1 MRRISVCALAA
12 LLGGSLAMVPVCT
25 DRTYAVSVYAD
36 SVYQEL
42 EGSHGRKIYVCVP
55 EDYDPD
61 REYPSVYLMPKDG
74 YSAWQYRSDG
84 AGEEIRKLERDGA
97 IMDMVA
103 VFPELTGDEDPW
115 TQIEDTV
122 SLVEENYSVSSDSSM
137 RGVLGTGTGA
147 YLAFLLGYSDR
158 EGNLQKEPQ
167 LFSAIGSHDGDFT
180 SESNRYL
187 EQYGSI
193 CSLLEDEVDAPYKAQ
208 SEWVANYYTYL
219 DMNSDSMA
227 ASSDGGSYDIAS
239 LFRNDSLTASHSA
252 SAWDYSVF
260 EYSARTSAH
269 YGTYVDNLSRSLNRF
284 SAHFMSEQSD
294 GAVEEA
300 AAGTY
305 GGNETESGADS
316 AGVSSAD
323 EAEIASMSSDED
335 ETESVTSGDETE
347 SATSGEETEAS
358 VILGEDRMIDLEGDW
373 YFNLAAGSDG
383 IDALEKAD
391 WTSWDVV
398 RPGLDWWTEDFAS
411 CLNGNPYYAGYAWYV
426 RSFEVPEEFDTTGL
440 QIDAGMIDEADE
452 IYINSVRVG
461 STGIDK
467 EGGAYDR
474 SNPWDVER
482 IYAIPDDLLVPG
494 DNTIAVR
501 MCNGSGAGGW
511 YSGPIRI
518 ETVKEKEDPAESGQ
532 RFYAASFAS
541 KALRDQEIEYRVY
554 LPEGYYESAL
564 RYPVVYMLHGYG
576 STGKSFE
583 IAGVPEILDEGIASG
598 QIPPCIVIFP
608 NDGHSQKASW
618 WTGPY
623 ASMLNEDL
631 IAEVDSTLRTVPER
645 DYRFIAGE
653 SMGGGGAWLNA
664 IDHPELYAGIFDIYG
679 ALNYSG
685 SMVKLL
691 RMDAQQL
698 QEYKIFMICGN
709 HDMYTFD
716 IEHMMVE
723 KYLDKLKIP
732 HVFEIDN
739 GEHSSSFYLPYVKEG
754 FAYLLSGA
762 LPVEEGK

>member
-1 MRRISVCALAA
+1 MRRISVCGFAA
-12 LLGGSLAMVPVCT
+12 LLLGGTLFLSPVCA
-25 DRTYAVSVYAD
+25 DRVFAVSVYSN

-42 EGSHGRKIYVCVP
+42 EDTGGKKIYVSVP
-55 EDYDPD
+55 EDYDPA
-61 REYPSVYLMPKDG
+61 REYPSVYFMPKDG
-74 YSAWQYRSDG
+74 YSAWQYISDG
-84 AGEEIRKLERDGA
+84 VGEEVRRLEREGV

-115 TQIEDTV
+115 SQTGSAI
-122 SLVEENYSVSSDSSM
+122 SLVEDNYSVSPENSM
-137 RGVLGTGTGA
+137 RGVIGTGTGA
-147 YLAFLLGYSDR
+147 YLAFLLGYSDS
-158 EGNLQKEPQ
+158 EGSLQKEPA

-180 SESNRYL
+180 SDSNRWL
-187 EQYGSI
+187 EKYGSI
-193 CSLLEDEVDAPYKAQ
+193 FSLLEDEVDAPYKAQ
-208 SEWVANYYTYL
+208 SQWVAEYYTYM

-239 LFRNDSLTASHSA
+239 LFRSDSLTASHSV

-260 EYSARTSAH
+260 DYSARTFAH

-284 SAHFMSEQSD
+284 SVHFVHAMNGESVTGES
-294 GAVEEA
+294 A
-300 AAGTY
+300 ADASGEI
-305 GGNETESGADS
+305 ETESETD
-316 AGVSSAD
+316 AGQ
-323 EAEIASMSSDED
+323 IQ
-335 ETESVTSGDETE
+335 SGDETE
-347 SATSGEETEAS
+347 SELPEVP
-358 VILGEDRMIDLEGDW
+358 VITQGDDRMIDLSGDW
-373 YFNLAAGSDG
+373 YFNVASGPDG
-383 IDALEKAD
+383 IDYLEKED
-391 WTSWDVV
+391 WASWDVV
-398 RPGLDWWTEDFAS
+398 QPGLDWWTEDFAR
-411 CLNGNPYYAGYAWYV
+411 CLKGNPYYTGFAWYV
-426 RSFEVPEEFDTTGL
+426 RSFEVPEEFDTSGL

-452 IYINSVRVG
+452 IYINGIRVG
-461 STGIDK
+461 STGIEK

-482 IYAIPDDLLVPG
+482 IYMIPDGLLVPG
-494 DNTIAVR
+494 INTVAVR

-518 ETVKEKEDPAESGQ
+518 ETVKEKEDPAKAGQ
-532 RFYAASFAS
+532 RFYVTSFTS
-541 KALRDQEIEYRVY
+541 KALRDKEIEYRVY
-554 LPEGYYESAL
+554 LPEGYYESSY

-583 IAGVPEILDEGIASG
+583 IAGVPQILDEGISSG

-608 NDGHSQKASW
+608 NDGHAQKAGW

-645 DYRFIAGE
+645 EYRFLAGE

-698 QEYKIFMICGN
+698 SAYKIFMICGN

-716 IEHMMVE
+716 IEHMTVE
-723 KYLDKLKIP
+723 KYLDKLRVP

-754 FAYLLSGA
+754 FAYLLSGVG
-762 LPVEEGK
+762 PVEDAEEDTEAEG